1 MNKKMRALI
10 AIGGTG
16 GHVFPGYNLALYL
29 QEKKYD
35 VRLVVDKRGFKFLKH
50 FKNIDISLLPS
61 TPFINKN
68 IFLKLLS
75 AILIIYSIF
84 RSLIFLIFNRPNI
97 IFGMGGYASFPI
109 CFAATILNIKF
120 IIYENNLIIGKA
132 NKLLIPFAKQI
143 FVSSKDLEGVPKK
156 YENKIF
162 EIGNIIKKKIIN
174 FKNKNLENKDFKK
187 MGILVLGGSQATKIF
202 AELLPNIFNN
212 CKKNGVYLKI
222 YQHCLPS
229 QNDALKSYYEE
240 KNIEFEIF
248 NFSNDILE
256 YFSKVNLAITR
267 SGSSVLAEL
276 TNANIPF
283 ISVPLPTSADNH
295 QLKNALYYQKK
306 NYSFLIEEVDLK
318 DKLLPLI
325 KNLSENKSLM
335 NKIILNQRQH
345 SDKNVYNNIDIALK
359 WMINEKN

>member
-50 FKNIDISLLPS
+50 LKNIDISLLPS

-212 CKKNGVYLKI
+212 CKKNGVHLKI

-295 QLKNALYYQKK
+295 QLKTLY
-306 NYSFLIEEVDLK
+306 I
-318 DKLLPLI
+318 I
-325 KNLSENKSLM
+325 K
-335 NKIILNQRQH
+335 KIILF
-345 SDKNVYNNIDIALK
+345 
-359 WMINEKN
+359 